1 MQSADEA
8 GLVAAAG
15 VGQQKM
21 MDNFPGANVQAFPP
35 PELAEPELRIYP
47 DDVRISEVGWNR
59 NAVASVIRTLGNGL
73 WLGEYFNGEDRMDI
87 ILKTGGWDTPE
98 QLAATPVMTPAGEVV
113 PLGEL
118 VEVERTTGPG
128 QIRRV
133 NGRRTVSLSVSPP
146 ENVSLETAVK
156 QINDQVEP
164 MLRSALPEDG
174 TIIYGGSADRLSE
187 AIDTMSTN
195 FLIALLIL
203 FLLMAGLF
211 RSIKDSA
218 IVTLT
223 IPLAGVGG
231 IISLQILNLFTFQP
245 MDLLTMIG
253 FIILLGL
260 VVNNA
265 ILLVDQT
272 RRAEREG
279 LSRNE
284 AVEKALS
291 VRLRPIFMS
300 TFTTI
305 FGMLPLV
312 LMPGEGSVI
321 YRGLATTIVGG
332 MTCSLFFTLLM
343 LPSLLRIGAA
353 RNAANE
359 SIRRPS
365 LEPVA

>member
-1 MQSADEA
+1 MAS
-8 GLVAAAG
+8 
-15 VGQQKM
+15 
-21 MDNFPGANVQAFPP
+21 FPGANVRAFPP

-47 DDVRISEVGWNR
+47 DDARIAEVGWNR
-59 NAVASVIRTLGNGL
+59 NAIASVIRTLGNGL
-73 WLGEYFNGEDRMDI
+73 WLGEYFNGEKRMDI
-87 ILKTGGWDTPE
+87 ILKAGGWETPE
-98 QLAATPVMTPAGEVV
+98 QLAAIPVMTPAGEVV

-118 VEVERTTGPG
+118 VQVDRTTGPG

-133 NGRRTVSLSVSPP
+133 NGRRTVSLSLSPP
-146 ENVSLETAVK
+146 ENVSLESAVK
-156 QINDQVEP
+156 RIKEEVEP
-164 MLRSALPEDG
+164 LLRSSLPDDG
-174 TIIYGGSADRLSE
+174 TIIYGGSADSLSD
-187 AIDTMSTN
+187 AIETMSSN
-195 FLIALLIL
+195 FLLALVIL

-218 IVTLT
+218 IVALT

-231 IISLQILNLFTFQP
+231 IISLQVLNLFTFQP

-260 VVNNA
+260 VVNNS

-279 LSRNE
+279 LSRDA
-284 AVEKALS
+284 AVEKALNI
-291 VRLRPIFMS
+291 RLRPIFMS

-343 LPSLLRIGAA
+343 LPSLLRLGTA
-353 RNAANE
+353 RSVTNAVQE
-359 SIRRPS
+359 STQSPAP
-365 LEPVA
+365 EAVA

>member
-1 MQSADEA
+1 
-8 GLVAAAG
+8 
-15 VGQQKM
+15 
-21 MDNFPGANVQAFPP
+21 
-35 PELAEPELRIYP
+35 
-47 DDVRISEVGWNR
+47 
-59 NAVASVIRTLGNGL
+59 
-73 WLGEYFNGEDRMDI
+73 
-87 ILKTGGWDTPE
+87 
-98 QLAATPVMTPAGEVV
+98 
-113 PLGEL
+113 
-118 VEVERTTGPG
+118 
-128 QIRRV
+128 
-133 NGRRTVSLSVSPP
+133 
-146 ENVSLETAVK
+146 
-156 QINDQVEP
+156 
-164 MLRSALPEDG
+164 
-174 TIIYGGSADRLSE
+174 
-187 AIDTMSTN
+187 
-195 FLIALLIL
+195 
-203 FLLMAGLF
+203 
-211 RSIKDSA
+211 
-218 IVTLT
+218 
-223 IPLAGVGG
+223 
-231 IISLQILNLFTFQP
+231 

-343 LPSLLRIGAA
+343 LPSLLRIGAT
-353 RNAANE
+353 RNAANK
-359 SIRRPS
+359 SIRRAS